1 MDIRCYSINQC
12 TTLVSCSSVKAYRH
26 HCVKDMLHI
35 AIVCLHV
42 HACRLALGY
51 LLLNLHQLLLGLDLP
66 VPQVSVQPSCRLQLY
81 DM

>member
-1 MDIRCYSINQC
+1 
-12 TTLVSCSSVKAYRH
+12 
-26 HCVKDMLHI
+26 MLHI